1 MFNGT
6 PLFPGQNEEDELDQI
21 FKKLG
26 TPTVEEMPQLLFY
39 PKWNPNQEVYPAGSL
54 HDLVPR
60 MDPIALDLLSVVFGI
75 VDEK

>member
-6 PLFPGQNEEDELDQI
+6 PLCPGQNEEDELDQI

-26 TPTVEEMPQLLFY
+26 TPTVEEMPQLHSY

-60 MDPIALDLLSVVFGI
+60 MDPIALDLLSVGFGI